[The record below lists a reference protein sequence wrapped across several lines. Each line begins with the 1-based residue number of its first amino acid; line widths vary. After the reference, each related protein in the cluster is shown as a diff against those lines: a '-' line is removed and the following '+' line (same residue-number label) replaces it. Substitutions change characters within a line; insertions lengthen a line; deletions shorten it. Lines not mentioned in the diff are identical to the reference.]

1 MNWLR
6 EVVLTRS
13 GRFTRQAKAINNI
26 DARVIVLLMAA
37 LGLARMFVP
46 VAQAGEPPL
55 PKLKTETE
63 EAFERYVK
71 LTEARNQ
78 GELKRGAGL
87 LWVDGLPVGQRA
99 AAYAA
104 LKQGEV
110 KMQKLEILDNGKP
123 IACPGGMIHHWVG
136 AVFIPGA
143 KLGDVLGVL
152 EDYDKHSDYYAPDV
166 ERSKVESRQG
176 DHFRVFLR
184 FRRHKV
190 ITAVLNTEHDVQYF
204 HDAPGNAH
212 SRSSAVRIAEVE
224 NAGKSDER
232 EKTPGDDRGFLWRME
247 TWWRMEDRDSGVYVQ
262 SEVASLTRDIP
273 MGFGWMIK
281 GFVIDIPK
289 ETLTFTLE
297 ATQKAVEANRASR

>member
-1 MNWLR
+1 MSHSRMNWLR

-143 KLGDVLGVL
+143 KLGDVVAHGRPRQRRLRAKRSGFT
-152 EDYDKHSDYYAPDV
+152 DKRHSHGAWMDDQ
-166 ERSKVESRQG
+166 RLC
-176 DHFRVFLR
+176 D
-184 FRRHKV
+184 RH
-190 ITAVLNTEHDVQYF
+190 TE
-204 HDAPGNAH
+204 GNADVH
-212 SRSSAVRIAEVE
+212 AASDAKSSRS
-224 NAGKSDER
+224 
-232 EKTPGDDRGFLWRME
+232 
-247 TWWRMEDRDSGVYVQ
+247 
-262 SEVASLTRDIP
+262 ASSQPLISSCSL
-273 MGFGWMIK
+273 GI
-281 GFVIDIPK
+281 
-289 ETLTFTLE
+289 
-297 ATQKAVEANRASR
+297 